1 MGCTRYNSLSSLQ
14 GDNMGRVVQNVFTLV
29 ASSLL
34 WIGRKTGLTY
44 NEVNIVFYYLLI
56 PLSGTIMLDCLIHK
70 PYSTAALL
78 FTWLGIFIATRHTFR
93 EWWDWAFQDSVD
105 FLNWFNR
112 WGGNYVLNSVII
124 CVLVPLIVYSIL
136 IYLLATRT

>member
-1 MGCTRYNSLSSLQ
+1 MHLQ
-14 GDNMGRVVQNVFTLV
+14 QKRMIKHVFAIV
-29 ASSLL
+29 ANSLL

-56 PLSGTIMLDCLIHK
+56 PLSGTIMLDCLIHH

-93 EWWDWAFQDSVD
+93 EWCDWAFQDSVD

>member
-93 EWWDWAFQDSVD
+93 EWCDWAFQDSVD

>member
-1 MGCTRYNSLSSLQ
+1 
-14 GDNMGRVVQNVFTLV
+14 MGRVVQNVFTLV